1 MQKPTLRR
9 RDDQL
14 VGLLLDAVTK
24 STRQLATVSKSL
36 GELKLFCEEKINQA
50 RESTDERCQSV
61 KSDVDRILIE
71 IMEITKTV
79 GLLDA
84 RISALTNE
92 IDSCQQLQP
101 GKWWQSP
108 IWILCACLLLLIVI
122 IGGLLKIDLPLVLK
136 TLTGK

>member
-101 GKWWQSP
+101 GKW
-108 IWILCACLLLLIVI
+108 
-122 IGGLLKIDLPLVLK
+122 
-136 TLTGK
+136 